1 MIATGQAWNRQVDVI
16 FVFAQLSQSDF
27 DGIVARGT
35 TRGRFSSI
43 YCNEVVAMIQFDF
56 YNARP

>member
-27 DGIVARGT
+27 DGIVARGNQ
-35 TRGRFSSI
+35 GKVFF
-43 YCNEVVAMIQFDF
+43 NLLQ
-56 YNARP
+56 